1 MPLFIPED
9 YTAKLAPETMEQAI
23 TYLKEIFPDMLA
35 RRLRLRRVTAPLF
48 VLSGTGINDDLN
60 GVERAVSFPIR
71 DLGDRRAEVVHS
83 LAKWKRM
90 KLGTYKIAPGYGL
103 YTDMN
108 AIRADE
114 ELDNI
119 HSLYVDQWD
128 WERTMRPEERNL
140 NFLKATVETIYEA
153 MKAVEEEVYELY
165 PHITPIL
172 PERITF
178 LQAEELLQEF
188 PALTPKE
195 REQAAARKYGAL
207 FLIGIGGE
215 LSDGQRHDGRAPDYD
230 DWSTPTEGGYK
241 GLNGDIIVW
250 NPVLESAFELSSMG
264 IRVDAEALERLCR
277 MSDAVTYEFENV
289 PGDILIPLSEK
300 YNIPQGYR
308 PLYDS
313 QDRVRE
319 KSNARDHGLRTPAF
333 AAVDD
338 EASLRAAV
346 RELGLPAVLKTRTL
360 GYDGHGQMVLRSEA
374 DIERA
379 LPLLS
384 VPCILEEF
392 IAFDSEASIVM
403 VADRERVVS
412 FPVGRNIHRDGIL
425 DLSIVPAAADAE
437 VLERMK
443 VQSER
448 FMRDCGYEG
457 ILAIEYFI
465 RGREIFFNEMAPR
478 PHNSGHY
485 TIEGCT
491 TNQFRELVRYL
502 VGEPLQEPRLV
513 APTVMKNILGQD
525 LEAAREVE
533 REHRPNVYVHIYGKT
548 ESRPKRKMGHITFVG
563 MTGETYEKEWADR
576 FVR

>member
-178 LQAEELLQEF
+178 LQAEALLQ
-188 PALTPKE
+188 
-195 REQAAARKYGAL
+195 
-207 FLIGIGGE
+207 
-215 LSDGQRHDGRAPDYD
+215 
-230 DWSTPTEGGYK
+230 
-241 GLNGDIIVW
+241 
-250 NPVLESAFELSSMG
+250 
-264 IRVDAEALERLCR
+264 
-277 MSDAVTYEFENV
+277 
-289 PGDILIPLSEK
+289 
-300 YNIPQGYR
+300 
-308 PLYDS
+308 
-313 QDRVRE
+313 
-319 KSNARDHGLRTPAF
+319 
-333 AAVDD
+333 
-338 EASLRAAV
+338 
-346 RELGLPAVLKTRTL
+346 
-360 GYDGHGQMVLRSEA
+360 
-374 DIERA
+374 
-379 LPLLS
+379 
-384 VPCILEEF
+384 
-392 IAFDSEASIVM
+392 
-403 VADRERVVS
+403 
-412 FPVGRNIHRDGIL
+412 
-425 DLSIVPAAADAE
+425 
-437 VLERMK
+437 
-443 VQSER
+443 
-448 FMRDCGYEG
+448 
-457 ILAIEYFI
+457 
-465 RGREIFFNEMAPR
+465 
-478 PHNSGHY
+478 
-485 TIEGCT
+485 
-491 TNQFRELVRYL
+491 
-502 VGEPLQEPRLV
+502 
-513 APTVMKNILGQD
+513 
-525 LEAAREVE
+525 
-533 REHRPNVYVHIYGKT
+533 
-548 ESRPKRKMGHITFVG
+548 
-563 MTGETYEKEWADR
+563 
-576 FVR
+576 

>member
-1 MPLFIPED
+1 MSKIIIPEN
-9 YTAKLAPETMEQAI
+9 YTPALNLYDTQRAI
-23 TYLKEIFPDMLA
+23 GTVK
-35 RRLRLRRVTAPLF
+35 RLFADTLCATLNLYRVSAPLF
-48 VLSGTGINDDLN
+48 LEASTGLNDDLN

-250 NPVLESAFELSSMG
+250 NPVLESAFERQLAICGCPERREMEFHRLLLEGRLPLSIGGG
-264 IRVDAEALERLCR
+264 IGQSRLC
-277 MSDAVTYEFENV
+277 MFY
-289 PGDILIPLSEK
+289 
-300 YNIPQGYR
+300 
-308 PLYDS
+308 
-313 QDRVRE
+313 
-319 KSNARDHGLRTPAF
+319 LRCAHIGE
-333 AAVDD
+333 VQ
-338 EASLRAAV
+338 V
-346 RELGLPAVLKTRTL
+346 
-360 GYDGHGQMVLRSEA
+360 
-374 DIERA
+374 
-379 LPLLS
+379 
-384 VPCILEEF
+384 
-392 IAFDSEASIVM
+392 SIW
-403 VADRERVVS
+403 
-412 FPVGRNIHRDGIL
+412 P
-425 DLSIVPAAADAE
+425 
-437 VLERMK
+437 ERMIA
-443 VQSER
+443 E
-448 FMRDCGYEG
+448 CAAHG
-457 ILAIEYFI
+457 I
-465 RGREIFFNEMAPR
+465 
-478 PHNSGHY
+478 
-485 TIEGCT
+485 
-491 TNQFRELVRYL
+491 YL
-502 VGEPLQEPRLV
+502 
-513 APTVMKNILGQD
+513 K
-525 LEAAREVE
+525 
-533 REHRPNVYVHIYGKT
+533 
-548 ESRPKRKMGHITFVG
+548 
-563 MTGETYEKEWADR
+563 
-576 FVR
+576 

>member
-215 LSDGQRHDGRAPDYD
+215 LSDGQRHDHLDVAALVEELAHRGDDLGAPDEYVAHLRVHHQVD
-230 DWSTPTEGGYK
+230 VALAVADFGVGEG
-241 GLNGDIIVW
+241 V
-250 NPVLESAFELSSMG
+250 
-264 IRVDAEALERLCR
+264 ERL
-277 MSDAVTYEFENV
+277 AVL
-289 PGDILIPLSEK
+289 GLDDG
-300 YNIPQGYR
+300 QR
-308 PLYDS
+308 A
-313 QDRVRE
+313 DRLRE
-319 KSNARDHGLRTPAF
+319 HREL
-333 AAVDD
+333 AAVHRQF
-338 EASLRAAV
+338 A
-346 RELGLPAVLKTRTL
+346 
-360 GYDGHGQMVLRSEA
+360 
-374 DIERA
+374 
-379 LPLLS
+379 
-384 VPCILEEF
+384 
-392 IAFDSEASIVM
+392 
-403 VADRERVVS
+403 RV
-412 FPVGRNIHRDGIL
+412 G
-425 DLSIVPAAADAE
+425 
-437 VLERMK
+437 
-443 VQSER
+443 
-448 FMRDCGYEG
+448 
-457 ILAIEYFI
+457 
-465 RGREIFFNEMAPR
+465 
-478 PHNSGHY
+478 
-485 TIEGCT
+485 
-491 TNQFRELVRYL
+491 
-502 VGEPLQEPRLV
+502 
-513 APTVMKNILGQD
+513 
-525 LEAAREVE
+525 VE
-533 REHRPNVYVHIYGKT
+533 REALDADEIADVEQFLEHRVV
-548 ESRPKRKMGHITFVG
+548 
-563 MTGETYEKEWADR
+563 
-576 FVR
+576 